1 MTTPIWTI
9 KVGDRPTVIDLSD
22 NNAGLTTEAEFT
34 ALYAAGVREVI
45 HKLTEGIGHVDP
57 LYAKRMPLARA
68 AGMAWGAYHF
78 CTSDAIAAQQAF
90 YLKTIGSGP
99 ILSLSRIALDAEPN
113 RGATIQ
119 PAQAALFS
127 VAMDKVLG
135 FQAYRYG
142 NSSVLEY
149 KIEGWHDGPLWWAKY
164 GPEPTVELFKSL
176 GLDPNNLKLWQETG
190 SGHIA
195 GHGPVDLS
203 YARPAV

>member
-45 HKLTEGIGHVDP
+45 HKLTEGTSHVDP
-57 LYAKRMPLARA
+57 LYARRMPLARA
-68 AGMAWGAYHF
+68 VGMTWGAYHF
-78 CTSDAIAAQQAF
+78 CTSDAIGAQQAF
-90 YLKTIGSGP
+90 FLKTIGP
-99 ILSLSRIALDAEPN
+99 DAKSLSCIALDAEPN

-119 PAQAALFS
+119 PAQAALFA
-127 VAMDKVLG
+127 VAMDEALG
-135 FQAYRYG
+135 EQVYRYG

-176 GLDPNNLKLWQETG
+176 GIDPARVELWQETG
-190 SGHIA
+190 SGRIA

-203 YARPAV
+203 YARPAA